1 MSTSLSAEFVQNVT
15 QRLTDIV
22 LLNLMSADFKNHIF
36 YNSNRRL
43 EEAKQ
48 KGITLNDISI
58 GDDCL
63 ATWSGRTWDPDTGS
77 LHDALQE
84 DALNLLEAQE
94 ASSMVRRDLIQKS
107 NRKLDEARGLGIAL
121 EDIQIGLN
129 LLPV

>member
-1 MSTSLSAEFVQNVT
+1 MA
-15 QRLTDIV
+15 QRLTEIL
-22 LLNLMSADFKNHIF
+22 LLNLMTADFKNHIF

-48 KGITLNDISI
+48 KGITLSDISI
-58 GDDCL
+58 GEDCL
-63 ATWSGRTWDPDTGS
+63 ATWTDRTWDPDTAS
-77 LHDALQE
+77 LHDSLQE

-94 ASSMVRRDLIQKS
+94 ASVMVRRDLIRKS
-107 NRKLDEARGLGIAL
+107 NNKLDGARDLGIAL